1 MTDTGAQLVFLCIGF
16 GVAGCI
22 NEMLY
27 GVLSRASLMPIDELV
42 KLHPD
47 WLVRRFGQIA
57 DLVFFVICLLS
68 DVPAEFSA
76 GVLAMMGV
84 EELVRRDILLLSLR
98 VFHPVYS
105 LDRMGER
112 IRSLRE
118 RFHCALATALSRVVS
133 RVVMAY
139 ANVLY
144 RVLACMNAAKRDA
157 FARRT
162 AGTANG

>member
-1 MTDTGAQLVFLCIGF
+1 MTDTGAQLVFLCIAGGF
-16 GVAGCI
+16 AVAGCI

-68 DVPAEFSA
+68 DVPAEFCA

-84 EELVRRDILLLSLR
+84 EELVRRDILNLSLR

-118 RFHCALATALSRVVS
+118 RFHCALATALSRVV
-133 RVVMAY
+133 MAF

-144 RVLACMNAAKRDA
+144 RVWLACMNAAKRDA